1 MAFYNKQTFS
11 DALKNLN
18 DVTELNIPAQ
28 DLNKCLKFNNLEVL
42 NISYGDDYILP
53 KELAKLPKLHTI
65 NLGSFPKEFPAFF
78 TEMKQ
83 LKHLQFPHF
92 YLYYGKIDNRTL
104 FLDIFDKLDSLESLT
119 ISFTFYETPEVVNE
133 QATHNSY
140 SYTNK
145 TVLAV
150 PNSIF
155 QMKNLKKLDINI
167 NHMENLPKDAFLGL
181 KNIEELSLGYGSI
194 TQEMQENIFSL
205 KNLKK
210 LTFNGNFVYLKA
222 EMAQRTRFE
231 VFSEKI
237 INLKKLE
244 SLSIINSKI
253 TEIPAFFQKLTQ
265 LQELDF
271 SNNDI
276 KVLPFLLSD
285 MPHLTK
291 LVLNGNKK
299 LLIDN
304 IFVNKNNLSD
314 LKLIACNLKSIPD
327 SIFNSQKLEYLNLYA
342 NKLNFLSE
350 KILELPNLWSID
362 IDKNPFCKTTELKT
376 STTVNNLLAS
386 FKKRTLPIHLQKL
399 ELSLIQNRIEIV
411 KNAKKEDLLACLY
424 VANAPI
430 RRNALIA
437 LENHI
442 KTPFSLKLD
451 KKTTLIS
458 VLGDVAGV
466 KITTL
471 TNFFKEK
478 EYKIISKITDKTTHI
493 CIGEQ
498 PKIALETILEMVSK
512 QKIALVLPKHLKDF
526 QQLLEKPYLL
536 DVSEDMT
543 QNIADLL
550 KSENADNQ
558 QLAMQMMDV
567 GGIPDEILY
576 LLVLMVMGNAHN
588 YFSANFKDKSQK
600 IRQLLAK
607 YAPSNLLA
615 AVEKYYRKGTDNG
628 IKLLLNEEEIDR
640 KALLKAG
647 LDYFY
652 VEEVKHAYEN
662 HYYNIFFNWG
672 LKEGGEYVKLIFA
685 KHINGNT
692 LHLDDAFIQAKYVFV
707 EELLHFPEVDTIK
720 VNNISGLLTSNNI
733 NIPHIK
739 KMNANS
745 IPQVLEKKLN
755 NLLPQMEIDIYRAAG
770 HEH

>member
-1 MAFYNKQTFS
+1 MAFYNKQNFS
-11 DALKNLN
+11 DALKKPD
-18 DVTELNIPAQ
+18 DVTELNIHAQ
-28 DLNKCLKFNNLEVL
+28 DLAKCFNFNNLEVL
-42 NISYGDDYILP
+42 NISYGDDYVLP

-65 NLGSFPKEFPAFF
+65 NLGSFPKEFPTFF

-92 YLYYGKIDNRTL
+92 YSYYSKVDKKIL
-104 FLDIFDKLDSLESLT
+104 FLDIFDKLESLESLV
-119 ISFTFYETPEVVNE
+119 ISFTFCEPPEVVKE
-133 QATHNSY
+133 QPTYNPYA
-140 SYTNK
+140 NK
-145 TVLAV
+145 TILAV
-150 PNSIF
+150 PDSIF
-155 QMKNLKKLDINI
+155 KMKNLKKLDINI
-167 NHMENLPKDAFLGL
+167 NQMEDLPKDAFLGL
-181 KNIEELSLGYGSI
+181 KSIEELSLGYGSI

-205 KNLKK
+205 KTLKK
-210 LTFNGNFVYLKA
+210 LSFNGNFVYLKA

-237 INLKKLE
+237 TNLKKLE
-244 SLSIINSKI
+244 SLSIVNSKI
-253 TEIPAFFQKLTQ
+253 TEIPVFFKKLTQ

-276 KVLPFLLSD
+276 KALPFLLSD

-291 LVLNGNKK
+291 LVLNGNRK
-299 LLIDN
+299 LLIDK
-304 IFVNKNNLSD
+304 IFINKNNLRE
-314 LKLIACNLKSIPD
+314 LELIACNLKNIPD
-327 SIFNSQKLEYLNLYA
+327 SILNCERLEKINFFA
-342 NKLNFLSE
+342 NKLDFLSE
-350 KILELPNLWSID
+350 KILQLPSLLDIY

-386 FKKRTLPIHLQKL
+386 FKKRNLSIQLQML
-399 ELSLIQNRIEIV
+399 EFSLIQNRMEIV
-411 KNAKKEDLLACLY
+411 QNAKKEDLLACLY

-442 KTPFSLKLD
+442 KNPFSLKLD
-451 KKTTLIS
+451 KKSTLIS

-466 KITTL
+466 KITAL

-498 PKIALETILEMVSK
+498 PKIALETILETVSK
-512 QKIALVLPKHLKDF
+512 QKMVLVLPKHLKDF

-536 DVSEDMT
+536 DVSEEMT
-543 QNIADLL
+543 KNIGDLL

-576 LLVLMVMGNAHN
+576 LLVLMVMGNASS
-588 YFSANFKDKSQK
+588 YFGGNFKDKSQK

-662 HYYNIFFNWG
+662 HYYNILSDWG
-672 LKEGGEYVKLIFA
+672 IKEGGEYAKIIFK
-685 KHINGNT
+685 KHLKSNI
-692 LHLDDAFIQAKYVFV
+692 LDFSGTYIDAKYLFV
-707 EELLHFPEVDTIK
+707 QELAEFTEIQTIK
-720 VNNISGLLTSNNI
+720 LLGIRGSLGNLNA
-733 NIPHIK
+733 NIPNIK
-739 KMNANS
+739 KIIVNF
-745 IPQVLEKKLN
+745 ITDTLQKKLQK
-755 NLLPQMEIDIYRAAG
+755 LFPQMKIEIYHAPD
-770 HEH
+770 HKH

>member
-1 MAFYNKQTFS
+1 MAFYNKQNFS
-11 DALKNLN
+11 DALKNPA
-18 DVTELNIPAQ
+18 DVTDLNIPAE
-28 DLNKCLKFNNLEVL
+28 DLPKCFNFKNLEVL
-42 NISYGDDYILP
+42 NISYGDNYVLP

-65 NLGSFPKEFPAFF
+65 NISSFTNVFPAFLA
-78 TEMKQ
+78 EMKQ
-83 LKHLQFPHF
+83 LKHLQLPHF
-92 YLYYGKIDNRTL
+92 YSFGGSSNKSL
-104 FLDIFDKLDSLESLT
+104 FLDIFDKLDSLESLIINFIFCD
-119 ISFTFYETPEVVNE
+119 ISPKNTFGKMILT
-133 QATHNSY
+133 
-140 SYTNK
+140 
-145 TVLAV
+145 V
-150 PNSIF
+150 PNSLF
-155 QMKNLKKLDINI
+155 KMENLKKLDINI
-167 NHMENLPKDAFLGL
+167 NQIENLPKDAFLGL
-181 KNIEELSLGYGSI
+181 KSIEELSLSYGSM
-194 TQEMQENIFSL
+194 TQEIQENIFSL
-205 KNLKK
+205 KTLKK
-210 LTFNGNFVYLKA
+210 LSLNGNFVYLKD
-222 EMAQRTRFE
+222 EIAQRTRFE

-237 INLKKLE
+237 TNLKNLQ

-253 TEIPAFFQKLTQ
+253 TEIPAFFKNLKQ

-271 SNNDI
+271 SSNNI
-276 KVLPFLLSD
+276 KELPFLLSD

-304 IFVNKNNLSD
+304 IFSNKNNLRE
-314 LKLIACNLKSIPD
+314 LELIACNLKNIPD
-327 SIFNSQKLEYLNLYA
+327 SILNCERLEKINFYA
-342 NKLNFLSE
+342 NKLGFLSE
-350 KILELPNLWSID
+350 KILQLPNLLDIY

-386 FKKRTLPIHLQKL
+386 FRKRNLSIQLQML
-399 ELSLIQNRIEIV
+399 EFSLIQNRTEIL
-411 KNAKKEDLLACLY
+411 KNAKKEDLLACVY

-430 RRNALIA
+430 RRNALAA

-451 KKTTLIS
+451 KEKMVIS
-458 VLGDVAGV
+458 VLGDVSGV
-466 KITTL
+466 KIMAL

-498 PKIALETILEMVSK
+498 PKIALETILETVSK
-512 QKIALVLPKHLKDF
+512 QKITLVLPKHLKDF

-536 DVSEDMT
+536 DVSEEMT
-543 QNIADLL
+543 KNIADLL

-558 QLAMQMMDV
+558 QLAIQMMDV

-576 LLVLMVMGNAHN
+576 LLVLMVMGNTHN
-588 YFSANFKDKSQK
+588 YFSTSFEGKSQK

-628 IKLLLNEEEIDR
+628 IKLLLNEEGIDR
-640 KALLKAG
+640 KALLRAG

-662 HYYNIFFNWG
+662 HYYNIFFDWG
-672 LKEGGEYVKLIFA
+672 IKAGGEYVKLVFA
-685 KHINGNT
+685 KQIKGNV
-692 LHLDDAFIQAKYVFV
+692 LHLDDTFIQAKYVFV
-707 EELLHFPEVDTIK
+707 EELLHFPEVGTIK
-720 VNNISGLLTSNNI
+720 VNNISGLLNSNNI

-739 KMNANS
+739 KMTTNY
-745 IPQVLEKKLN
+745 IPLRLQKKLN
-755 NLLPQMEIDIYRAAG
+755 NLLPQMEIEVYRAPS